1 MGKERENSYQ
11 KLKRS
16 PEERHT
22 QKQYE
27 LIQNILTITD
37 VFLNQKRVN
46 KCIWTHGK
54 DGITW
59 VFKRCKPVIQLSGLE
74 NAVQNEKCLV
84 SKVQA
89 VTMRD
94 DIKFYRLPPFSQE
107 SCY

>member
-37 VFLNQKRVN
+37 VFLNQERVN
-46 KCIWTHGK
+46 VCGHTVKMA
-54 DGITW
+54 
-59 VFKRCKPVIQLSGLE
+59 SLE
-74 NAVQNEKCLV
+74 NFWK
-84 SKVQA
+84 
-89 VTMRD
+89 
-94 DIKFYRLPPFSQE
+94 
-107 SCY
+107 